1 MNYEVCG
8 APKVWGSGVGV
19 FTFAGLCSQLAVG
32 RSVTS
37 LCLEI
42 AQKHPVGRVMG
53 LQRTASA
60 SFQVQ
65 PLPSDPYCICW
76 FSVTAWYVWY
86 NAEVY
91 ILIPLREL
99 TKFSN

>member
-1 MNYEVCG
+1 MLLKCG
-8 APKVWGSGVGV
+8 GGG
-19 FTFAGLCSQLAVG
+19 GCLHLCRTMQSTS
-32 RSVTS
+32 RVTS

-53 LQRTASA
+53 LLRTASA

-86 NAEVY
+86 NVEVS

-99 TKFSN
+99 TKLFSN